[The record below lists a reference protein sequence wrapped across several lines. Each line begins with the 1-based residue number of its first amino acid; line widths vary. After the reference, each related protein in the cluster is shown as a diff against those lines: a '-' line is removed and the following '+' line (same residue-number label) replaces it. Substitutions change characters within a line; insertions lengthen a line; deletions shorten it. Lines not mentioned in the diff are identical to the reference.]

1 MVATRRMTLTLITAV
16 LILLAVNCAEA
27 DAGTRHDTAR
37 RLNANLAGTPLA
49 GKGWLL
55 EAEGYQGGIH
65 PAFIA
70 AVAGLES
77 AWGRLPCSRNRF
89 NYWGLGSCDRA
100 WQVPHFTTLRQAVRY
115 FARFVRQ
122 RWPNAR
128 TPYDLHGYC
137 ECSHWGSRV
146 AWNMDRLG
154 FPPVVRYG
162 RG

>member
-1 MVATRRMTLTLITAV
+1 MLATRKVTLTLLTTL
-16 LILLAVNCAEA
+16 LILVAVNCAKA
-27 DAGTRHDTAR
+27 DAGVRHDTAR
-37 RLNANLAGTPLA
+37 RLNATLAGTPLA

-55 EAEGYQGGIH
+55 EAEGYRGGIH

-100 WQVPHFTTLRQAVRY
+100 WQVPYFQTFRQAVRY